1 MREPVPNPRRRH
13 LLRAGAAVM
22 TSFGMPPV
30 AAAAASSTASAGPAG
45 GGERG
50 DPWAAAA
57 AIIARCSRPIAFP
70 PRDFVITAYG
80 AKPCEVTLVDGFI
93 AYQKRGQ
100 ISAPMA
106 GSADCYAAIKAAIN
120 ACHAAGG
127 GRVVIPA
134 GNWLC
139 CGPMVLR
146 SNVHVHLT
154 AGAHLYFN
162 NNPLDYARD
171 GDIDCGPNGKLV
183 ISRWQSNDCLNYSPM
198 IYANGQ
204 DNIALTGEPGS
215 VLDGMGGVPFKDS
228 KDCWWGWTGIKPE
241 GAPASDH
248 QGVINPR
255 NPTTLEALAPSLTAT
270 QRRQIEGGRDTWR
283 SDHYFLPA
291 LSEAGVPVTQ
301 RVFGIGHFLRPCMV
315 QLIGCSNVLLDG
327 YQVQGAPFWLHH
339 PVNCRNVRIRNVQ
352 MNSLGP
358 NSDGFDPD
366 GCDHVLIE
374 GCTFNTG
381 DDCIA
386 IKSGKNR
393 DTQFG
398 ASRNIV
404 IQDCV
409 MNSGHGGVTLGSEM
423 AAGIENV
430 YVQNIEFRN
439 VHWASNPLWTAIR
452 LKTNMNRGGY
462 LRHFYAR
469 NLNLPNGVKTQPM
482 FSKRLPEAEIAPDVA
497 SSGGGAVIVF
507 DCDYAPQ
514 DDVMRGRPPQV
525 SDVHISGIRAGNVQ
539 VGSTL
544 HSCYQAFVLL
554 GPLASSYNGPG
565 KPALSPITNVTI
577 SDSDFGDPFNGHQP
591 WYIHN
596 IQGLKLTNV
605 LITGKRYNLE
615 LSALVRM
622 AHV

>member
-1 MREPVPNPRRRH
+1 M
-13 LLRAGAAVM
+13 AGAGLP
-22 TSFGMPPV
+22 FG
-30 AAAAASSTASAGPAG
+30 AAAAAPVATAPGESADVAATAG
-45 GGERG
+45 AAR
-50 DPWAAAA
+50 DPWAEAA
-57 AIIARCSRPIAFP
+57 AIVARCSRPINFRAQ
-70 PRDFVITAYG
+70 DFAITAYG
-80 AKPCEVTLVDGFI
+80 AKPCKTSEIEGFV
-93 AYQKRGQ
+93 AYQKKGLV
-100 ISAPMA
+100 SAPLA
-106 GSADCYAAIKAAIN
+106 ESPDCYPAIKAAID

-127 GRVVIPA
+127 GRVLIPA

-146 SNVHVHLT
+146 SNVHVHLD

-162 NNPLDYARD
+162 NNPADYARD
-171 GDIDCGPNGKLV
+171 GDIDCGANGKLV

-198 IYANGQ
+198 VYAYGQ
-204 DNIALTGEPGS
+204 DNIALTGDEGS
-215 VLDGMGGVPFKDS
+215 VLDGMGGVLFKDS
-228 KDCWWGWTGIKPE
+228 KDCWWGWTGRKPDD
-241 GAPASDH
+241 APASDH

-255 NPTTLEALAPSLTAT
+255 NPATLDAVAPALDPAL
-270 QRRQIEGGRDTWR
+270 RRQVEGGRDAWR
-283 SDHYFLPA
+283 SDQYYLPS
-291 LSEAGVPVTQ
+291 LSEAGVPVAR
-301 RVFGIGHFLRPCMV
+301 RVFGIGHFLRPCMI
-315 QLIGCSNVLLDG
+315 QFIGCSNVLLKG
-327 YQVQGAPFWLHH
+327 YEVQGAPFWLHH
-339 PVNCRNVRIRNVQ
+339 PVNCRNVWFRNVR

-366 GCDHVLIE
+366 CCDHVLIE

-386 IKSGKNR
+386 IKAGKNL

-398 ASRNIV
+398 PSRNIV

-439 VHWASNPLWTAIR
+439 IHWASNPLWTAIR

-469 NLNLPNGVKTQPM
+469 KLTLPNGVKTQPM
-482 FSKRLPEAEIAPDVA
+482 FSGRLPDAEVAPDVA

-507 DCDYAPQ
+507 DCDYAPS
-514 DDVMRGRPPQV
+514 DDVMRIRPPQV
-525 SDVHISGIRAGNVQ
+525 SEVHISGIRADNVQ
-539 VGSTL
+539 VGGMR

-565 KPALSPITNVTI
+565 KPVILPITNVTI
-577 SDSDFGDPFNGHQP
+577 SDSDFGDPFNSNQP
-591 WYIHN
+591 WFIHN
-596 IQGLKLTNV
+596 IQGLKLSNV
-605 LITGKRYNLE
+605 FITGKRYNLQ
-615 LSALVRM
+615 LSALPR
-622 AHV
+622 

>member
-1 MREPVPNPRRRH
+1 LREPVFNPRRRQ
-13 LLRAGAAVM
+13 LVRAGAGVIAGASLPLGV
-22 TSFGMPPV
+22 V
-30 AAAAASSTASAGPAG
+30 QAAAA
-45 GGERG
+45 R
-50 DPWAAAA
+50 DPWAEAA
-57 AIIARCSRPIAFP
+57 AIVARCSRPIAF
-70 PRDFVITAYG
+70 RQQDFVITAYG
-80 AKPCEVTLVDGFI
+80 AKPCEVTQLEGFV
-93 AYQKRGQ
+93 AYQKKGKV
-100 ISAPMA
+100 SAPRA
-106 GSADCYAAIKAAIN
+106 GSADSYAAIKAAIA

-127 GRVVIPA
+127 GRVVVPA
-134 GNWLC
+134 GNWLS
-139 CGPMVLR
+139 CGPMVLL
-146 SNVHVHLT
+146 SNVHVHLA

-162 NNPLDYARD
+162 NDPLDYARD

-198 IYANGQ
+198 VYAYGQ
-204 DNIALTGEPGS
+204 ENIALTGEQGS

-228 KDCWWGWTGIKPE
+228 KDCWWGWTGRKPDD
-241 GAPASDH
+241 APASDH
-248 QGVINPR
+248 QGVVNPR
-255 NPTTLEALAPSLTAT
+255 NPATLDALAPALDPSV
-270 QRRQIEGGRDTWR
+270 RRQIEGGRETWR

-291 LSEAGVPVTQ
+291 LSEAGVPVTR

-315 QLIGCSNVLLDG
+315 QFIGCNNVLMDG

-339 PVNCRNVRIRNVQ
+339 PVNCRNVWFRNVQ

-366 GCDHVLIE
+366 GCDHVLVE

-386 IKSGKNR
+386 IKSGKNL

-462 LRHFYAR
+462 LRHLYAR
-469 NLNLPNGVKTQPM
+469 KLTLPNGVKTQPM
-482 FSKRLPEAEIAPDVA
+482 FSSRLPGAEIAADVA

-514 DDVMRGRPPQV
+514 DDVMRIRPPQV
-525 SDVHISGIRAGNVQ
+525 SDVHISGIRAGDVQ
-539 VGSTL
+539 VGSTQ

-554 GPLASSYNGPG
+554 GPLASSYNGAG
-565 KPALSPITNVTI
+565 KAAILPITNVSI
-577 SDSDFGDPFNGHQP
+577 SDSDFGTPYNRTQP
-591 WYIHN
+591 WFIHN
-596 IQGLKLTNV
+596 IQNLKLSNV
-605 LITGKRYNLE
+605 LVAGKSYNLT
-615 LSALVRM
+615 LSSNVR
-622 AHV
+622 

>member
-1 MREPVPNPRRRH
+1 MREPVLNPHRRELMRMGAGVI
-13 LLRAGAAVM
+13 AGAGLPLGVTTA
-22 TSFGMPPV
+22 V
-30 AAAAASSTASAGPAG
+30 AAA
-45 GGERG
+45 R
-50 DPWAAAA
+50 DPWAQAA
-57 AIIARCSRPIAFP
+57 AIIARCARPLTF
-70 PRDFVITAYG
+70 RQQDFVITAYG
-80 AKPCEVTLVDGFI
+80 AQPCQTGPVAGFV
-93 AYQKRGQ
+93 AYQKKGMLT
-100 ISAPMA
+100 APLS
-106 GSADCYAAIKAAIN
+106 GSPDCHAAIKAAIA

-134 GNWLC
+134 GNWLS

-146 SNVHVHLT
+146 SNVHVHLS

-198 IYANGQ
+198 VYAYGQ
-204 DNIALTGEPGS
+204 DNIALTGDAGS
-215 VLDGMGGVPFKDS
+215 VLDGMGGVPFQDS
-228 KDCWWGWTGIKPE
+228 KDCWWGWTGRKPDA
-241 GAPASDH
+241 APASDH

-255 NPTTLEALAPSLTAT
+255 NPATLDQLAPSLAPAL
-270 QRRQIEGGRDTWR
+270 RRQIEGGRETWR

-291 LSEAGVPVTQ
+291 LSEAGVPVAQ

-315 QLIGCSNVLLDG
+315 QLIGCSNVLLEG

-339 PVNCRNVRIRNVQ
+339 PVNCRNVRFRNVQ

-386 IKSGKNR
+386 IKSGKNL

-439 VHWASNPLWTAIR
+439 IHWASNPLWTAIR

-469 NLNLPNGVKTQPM
+469 KLSLPNGVKTQPM
-482 FSKRLPEAEIAPDVA
+482 FSKRLPDAEVAPDTA

-514 DDVMRGRPPQV
+514 DDVMRIRPPQV
-525 SDVHISGIRAGNVQ
+525 SDVHISGISAGNVQ
-539 VGSTL
+539 AGSAQ

-554 GPLASSYNGPG
+554 GPLASSYNGGG
-565 KPALSPITNVTI
+565 KPAILPISNVSI
-577 SDSDFGDPFNGHQP
+577 SDSDFGDPVNRQQP
-591 WYIHN
+591 WFIHN
-596 IQGLKLTNV
+596 VLDLKLSNV
-605 LITGKRYNLE
+605 LISGKSYSLTLTTLPR
-615 LSALVRM
+615 
-622 AHV
+622 

>member
-1 MREPVPNPRRRH
+1 LREPVFNPRRRE
-13 LLRAGAAVM
+13 LARAGAGAGAGLIAGMGLPLGAVL
-22 TSFGMPPV
+22 
-30 AAAAASSTASAGPAG
+30 AAAARFAGAAPDT
-45 GGERG
+45 

-57 AIIARCSRPIAFP
+57 AIAARCSRPIQF
-70 PRDFVITAYG
+70 RQQDFVITAYG
-80 AKPCEVTLVDGFI
+80 ARPCEVTQVDGFI
-93 AYQKRGQ
+93 AYQKQGKV
-100 ISAPMA
+100 SAPKPD
-106 GSADCYAAIKAAIN
+106 SPDSYAAIRAAIS

-127 GRVVIPA
+127 GRVLIPA

-139 CGPMVLR
+139 CGPMLLR
-146 SNVHVHLT
+146 SNVHVHLA

-198 IYANGQ
+198 VYAYGQ
-204 DNIALTGEPGS
+204 ENIALTGDEGS
-215 VLDGMGGVPFKDS
+215 VIDGMGGVPFKDS
-228 KDCWWGWTGIKPE
+228 SDCWWGWTGRKPDK
-241 GAPASDH
+241 APANDH
-248 QGVINPR
+248 QGVVNPR
-255 NPTTLEALAPSLTAT
+255 NPDTLDTLAPKLDPAL
-270 QRRQIEGGRDTWR
+270 RRQIEGGRETWR

-291 LSEAGVPVTQ
+291 LSEAGVPVAR

-315 QLIGCSNVLLDG
+315 QLIGCSNVLMQG

-339 PVNCRNVRIRNVQ
+339 PVNCRNVWFRNVQ

-366 GCDHVLIE
+366 GCDHVLVE

-386 IKSGKNR
+386 IKSGKNL

-423 AAGIENV
+423 AAGIEHV

-439 VHWASNPLWTAIR
+439 VHWADNPLWTAIR

-462 LRHFYAR
+462 LRHLYAR
-469 NLNLPNGVKTQPM
+469 KLTLPNGVKTQPM
-482 FSKRLPEAEIAPDVA
+482 FSHRLPNAEVAPDIA

-514 DDVMRGRPPQV
+514 DDVMRIRPPQV
-525 SDVHISGIRAGNVQ
+525 SEVHISGIRAGNVD
-539 VGSTL
+539 VGGRQ

-554 GPLASSYNGPG
+554 GPLASSYNGAG
-565 KPALSPITNVTI
+565 KPAILPITNVSI
-577 SDSDFGDPFNGHQP
+577 SDSDFGSPSNSQQP
-591 WYIHN
+591 WFVHN
-596 IQGLKLTNV
+596 IQGLKLSNV
-605 LITGKRYNLE
+605 LIAGKRYDLT
-615 LSALVRM
+615 LPR
-622 AHV
+622 